1 MSNSVDVEVMATSHA
16 KVKESQP
23 GDYVIRVALRITMAK
38 GGQEKD
44 KGVGAKAKV

>member
-23 GDYVIRVALRITMAK
+23 GDYVIRVALRITMAR
-38 GGQEKD
+38 GD
-44 KGVGAKAKV
+44 RRRIKA